1 MSSFPVGMQILYNIY
16 ILYSKC
22 IQQASNKGKSIQH
35 TVQRKRCAE
44 ESGLQGGDISMHG
57 EIKYGGEGI
66 RFPGGKNIVQEE
78 NEVSR
83 GML

>member
-1 MSSFPVGMQILYNIY
+1 
-16 ILYSKC
+16 
-22 IQQASNKGKSIQH
+22 
-35 TVQRKRCAE
+35 
-44 ESGLQGGDISMHG
+44 MHG